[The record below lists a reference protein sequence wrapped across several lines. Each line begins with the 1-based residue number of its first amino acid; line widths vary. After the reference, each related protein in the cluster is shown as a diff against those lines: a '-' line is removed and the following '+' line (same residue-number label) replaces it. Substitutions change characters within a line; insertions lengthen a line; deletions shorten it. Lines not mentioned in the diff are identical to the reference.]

1 MCPWNIIIGF
11 CRLSEAS
18 EQAPL
23 HEVKDNLLR
32 IKTESLSEKPQPG
45 NVELELN
52 VPKKYS

>member
-11 CRLSEAS
+11 WRLSEAS

-23 HEVKDNLLR
+23 REVYDYLLW

-45 NVELELN
+45 NVKLELH

>member
-52 VPKKYS
+52 VPKRYS